1 MIVLCGLPLQAQR
14 IKKPPI
20 RKAPSKAAS
29 LRHGLENKIRLPSK
43 PAAKIPR
50 FVPLRPTEIF
60 TFSRPAA
67 FRAPTPD
74 KNSFSGTIFKVPH
87 NGKTEI
93 FGAVAVHALL
103 DEYFTPGSLGKNFEA
118 MVQIDGKITTL
129 PVEVVQLSPAKALDI
144 ALIKF
149 RPQDEPLLRPLTLEN
164 ASPTPGSFLYA
175 QGFARNELLQEEIML
190 LPRTSSLGMRQ
201 TSLSFANMQARLG
214 FCGSPVV
221 NDKAELSGV
230 FVGVGR
236 EPYIGFMAS
245 AAHLDKLVQAYHNPG
260 KALVEVKLQ
269 GKELLRLPVD
279 EYVSRFELLD
289 ENQHLLWI
297 GNTSQKMTTTPV
309 EQALW
314 KNPKTR
320 YVRLTIGKTTW
331 KEVNGT
337 WVVSTTPDFR
347 SETVPFSPAN

>member
-1 MIVLCGLPLQAQR
+1 MIVLCGLPLHAQR
-14 IKKPPI
+14 IKKPRVP
-20 RKAPSKAAS
+20 KVPSKAIS
-29 LRHGLENKIRLPSK
+29 LQRGLQNKIRLPVK
-43 PAAKIPR
+43 PAVQATR
-50 FVPLRPTEIF
+50 FVPLKPAEIF
-60 TFSRPAA
+60 DLSRPAA
-67 FRAPTPD
+67 FRAPTPAN
-74 KNSFSGTIFKVPH
+74 NSFSGTIFKVQR

-103 DEYFTPGSLGKNFEA
+103 DEYLTPGSLGKNFQA
-118 MVQIDGKITTL
+118 LVQMDEKITAL
-129 PVEVVQLSPAKALDI
+129 PVEVVQLSSAKALDI

-149 RPQDEPLLRPLTLEN
+149 RPQDEPLLRPLSLES
-164 ASPTPGSFLYA
+164 ASPSPGNFLYA

-190 LPRTSSLGMRQ
+190 RPRTSSLGMRQ
-201 TSLSFANMQARLG
+201 ASLSFSNMQARLG

-245 AAHLDKLVQAYHNPG
+245 ATHLDKLVQAYHNPG
-260 KALVEVKLQ
+260 KALVEIKLQ

-279 EYVSRFELLD
+279 EYVSQFELLD

-314 KNPKTR
+314 KNPRTR
-320 YVRLTIGKTTW
+320 YVRFTIGKTTW
-331 KEVNGT
+331 KEINGT
-337 WVVSTTPDFR
+337 WVVSTDPNFR
-347 SETVPFSPAN
+347 YETVPFSPAN